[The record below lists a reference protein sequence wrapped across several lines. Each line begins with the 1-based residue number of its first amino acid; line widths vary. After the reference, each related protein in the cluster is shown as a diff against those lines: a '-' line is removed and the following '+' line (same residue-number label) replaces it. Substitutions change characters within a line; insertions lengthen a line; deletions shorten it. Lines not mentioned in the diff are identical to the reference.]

1 MDDKLKDL
9 YWVVIWATWL
19 VIIMKAIL
27 HLINGKNYKRDI
39 SKLIILTIVFI
50 LLLCVLILGFFIL
63 FS

>member
-19 VIIMKAIL
+19 VIIMKVIL
-27 HLINGKNYKRDI
+27 HSINGENYKRDL